1 MSKIIWVIT
10 KNPFKIDQEINNTN
24 NYNYCTIETIP
35 IKMYVVLKRLK
46 LVFMSLTS
54 VLL

>member
-35 IKMYVVLKRLK
+35 IKNVCSLKK
-46 LVFMSLTS
+46 T
-54 VLL
+54 